1 MKQPL
6 NKLLIIS
13 SLILTLSA
21 CGGGGGD
28 EGEES
33 SNNNSNYVPPNTS
46 TVSGQFYHS
55 TDTEKYFSTE
65 DFPSYEQYGQ
75 NARHCYQSYNDYYF
89 ESEKTMVFGNPDLPE
104 SDFKQAATWVE
115 NNLASALTSMGISE
129 QEFFD
134 AKTSIR
140 LGRLKEIRNWLYQK
154 GYPNFSYPAEFDSW
168 TNQQQNDWAT
178 KTTKDLTT
186 DEVVNLTLNDPYT
199 QYKTESDYK
208 LEDKIY
214 VWLHETTQPYGWGEG
229 TAIGITIGAE
239 SIVVPDDINKL
250 IQHELIH
257 TIQYAISADF
267 DGFKL
272 PRWFSE
278 GQAVY
283 LSGMSVAKKVNH
295 SAYDPTL
302 VVYFSDEYGDS
313 SLAYEHYGLAYQY
326 INDANGQS
334 SILAMMH
341 DLQTLT
347 HDYSIQLNSA
357 LKENHNYVEIFNA
370 QIKQQNGNFLT
381 VSEYRDNYHSLM
393 TTYAN

>member
-1 MKQPL
+1 MKRPL

-21 CGGGGGD
+21 CGGGD
-28 EGEES
+28 DSEES
-33 SNNNSNYVPPNTS
+33 SNNNSNYLPPNIS

-154 GYPNFSYPAEFDSW
+154 GYPDFSYPAEFDNW
-168 TNQQQNDWAT
+168 TSQQQNDWAT
-178 KTTKDLTT
+178 KTTKNLTT
-186 DEVVNLTLNDPYT
+186 DEVVNLTENDPYT
-199 QYKTESDYK
+199 QYKTDSDYK

-214 VWLHETTQPYGWGEG
+214 VCLHENTQPYGWGEG

-239 SIVVPDDINKL
+239 SIVVPDNINKL

-257 TIQYAISADF
+257 TIQYALSADF

-283 LSGMSVAKKVNH
+283 LSGMSVAEKSNH
-295 SAYDPTL
+295 NEYDPTL

-313 SLAYEHYGLAYQY
+313 SLAYQHYGLAYQY
-326 INDANGQS
+326 IKDSNDQP
-334 SILAMMH
+334 SIVTMMKNMGA
-341 DLQTLT
+341 LS
-347 HDYSIQLNSA
+347 HDYSIQLNSE
-357 LKENHNYVEIFNA
+357 LKENHNYVEVFNNHM
-370 QIKQQNGNFLT
+370 KQQSGSSLT

>member
-6 NKLLIIS
+6 NKLLVIS

-21 CGGGGGD
+21 CGGGD
-28 EGEES
+28 DGEES

-65 DFPSYEQYGQ
+65 DFPSYEQYGK

-154 GYPNFSYPAEFDSW
+154 GYPDFSYPAEFNNW
-168 TNQQQNDWAT
+168 TSQQQNDWAT
-178 KTTKDLTT
+178 KTTKNLTT
-186 DEVVNLTLNDPYT
+186 DEVVNLTENDPNT
-199 QYKTESDYK
+199 QYKTDSDYK

-214 VWLHETTQPYGWGEG
+214 VCLHENTQPYGWGEG

-239 SIVVPDDINKL
+239 SIVVPDNINKL

-257 TIQYAISADF
+257 TIQYALSADF

-283 LSGMSVAKKVNH
+283 LSGMSVAEKSNH
-295 SAYDPTL
+295 NEYDPTL

-313 SLAYEHYGLAYQY
+313 SLAYQHYGLAYQY
-326 INDANGQS
+326 IKDSNDQP
-334 SILAMMH
+334 SIVTMMKNMG
-341 DLQTLT
+341 TLS

-370 QIKQQNGNFLT
+370 QIKQQNGNSLT

>member
-1 MKQPL
+1 MKHQL
-6 NKLLIIS
+6 NKILITS
-13 SLILTLSA
+13 SLLLTLSA
-21 CGGGGGD
+21 CGGSD
-28 EGEES
+28 SEE
-33 SNNNSNYVPPNTS
+33 NSNTNSYIPPSSS
-46 TVSGQFYHS
+46 TVSGQFFNS
-55 TDTEKYFSTE
+55 NDTGKYFSTE
-65 DFPSYEQYGQ
+65 DSPSYEQYGL

-89 ESEKTMVFGNPDLPE
+89 ESAKTMVFGNPDLPQ

-115 NNLASALTSMGISE
+115 NNLASALAAMGITE
-129 QEFFD
+129 EEFFN

-154 GYPNFSYPAEFDSW
+154 GYPDFTYPTEFDNWSS
-168 TNQQQNDWAT
+168 QEQHDWAT
-178 KTTKDLTT
+178 RTSKSLTKND
-186 DEVVNLTLNDPYT
+186 VVNLTKNDPYT

-214 VWLHETTQPYGWGEG
+214 VCLHENTQPYGWGEG

-283 LSGMSVAKKVNH
+283 LSGMSIAKKANH
-295 SAYDPTL
+295 NEYDPSL
-302 VVYFSDEYGDS
+302 IVYFSDEYGDS

-326 INDANGQS
+326 IKDSNGQP
-334 SILAMMH
+334 SIVTMMK
-341 DLQTLT
+341 DIKALT
-347 HDYSIQLNSA
+347 HDYSLQLNSE

-370 QIKQQNGNFLT
+370 QIKQQNGNSLK

>member
-6 NKLLIIS
+6 IKLLITS

-21 CGGGGGD
+21 CGGGD
-28 EGEES
+28 DGEEK

-46 TVSGQFYHS
+46 TVSGQFYKS
-55 TDTEKYFSTE
+55 TDTGKYFSTE
-65 DFPSYEQYGQ
+65 DFPTYEQYGQ

-89 ESEKTMVFGNPDLPE
+89 ESEKTMVFGNPELPD
-104 SDFKQAATWVE
+104 SDFKQAATWIE
-115 NNLASALTSMGISE
+115 NNLAPALASMGVTE

-134 AKTSIR
+134 AKSSIR
-140 LGRLKEIRNWLYQK
+140 LSRLTEIRNWLKQK
-154 GYPNFSYPAEFDSW
+154 AYSNFSYPTEFDSW
-168 TNQQQNDWAT
+168 TSQQQNDWAT
-178 KTTKDLTT
+178 QTTKNLAKN
-186 DEVVNLTLNDPYT
+186 EVINLTLNDPYS
-199 QYKTESDYK
+199 QKSEAEII

-214 VWLHETTQPYGWGEG
+214 VCLHENTQPYGWGEG

-239 SIVVPDDINKL
+239 SIVVPNNINKL

-257 TIQYAISADF
+257 TVQHAISADF

-283 LSGMSVAKKVNH
+283 LSGMSVANKANH
-295 SAYDPTL
+295 TEYDPTL
-302 VVYFSDEYGDS
+302 VVYYSDEYGDS

-326 INDANGQS
+326 IKDSNGQP
-334 SILAMMH
+334 SIVTMMKNMGA
-341 DLQTLT
+341 LS

-357 LKENHNYVEIFNA
+357 LKEDHNYVEIFNA
-370 QIKQQNGNFLT
+370 HIKQQNGSVLT

-393 TTYAN
+393 TSYAN